1 MTSHDFTAFYWIT
14 PSHHW
19 QTALELMADVMQNV
33 SFKEDHLSSEMKAVI
48 QELKMYKDNY
58 QRSLIMDYLVPAI
71 FTEHPYHYPIIGFK
85 QDLWNAHAQDLR
97 KFYNKH
103 YIPNN
108 ATLVVVGDVDPEEVF
123 KESEKSFG
131 DIKPNFDYKKEQFY
145 FHNDVVSKQ
154 VALYRDV
161 QQPIV
166 IASWL
171 IPGRTS
177 KIDPI
182 VDITSWILGTGKG
195 SRLQKKLVD
204 DLQLV
209 TSLET
214 FSFMLFDHG
223 LFFLA
228 FEPKK
233 TENID
238 EIIEIINNEIAEV
251 AKNGVSQDEL
261 VRAVK
266 KAQMDYYSTLEDI
279 ESQAYEIGKSYLATG
294 DENHIFSYLKEPT
307 PELQKQV
314 QELLRTYLKPSVM
327 HKGILLPAGD
337 EEKKDLVAIQ
347 HESDKDD
354 QKILDTHVRTTPIE
368 EPRFAQTLTIKDGK
382 PFSFPRSTEKTLS
395 NGMKLFYLNNK
406 TTPKIDI
413 IIDFKAKSF
422 YDPENF
428 EGLNTFMTRLLS
440 EGTEKYTG
448 AQLAQELE
456 KRGMSFNASPGRV
469 TISMLSADFEKGL
482 ELLKEIL
489 LHPRFDDASLEKVR
503 EQLLVNLKSFWDEP
517 KAFANQIIAECIYK
531 GHPYSK
537 NALGTQAAI
546 KKITKK
552 EIVDAYKQFISPDG
566 AKMAIVGDL
575 MQYDV
580 AALVEKVFGSW
591 QASKVKSIQFPI
603 LTKQKATEICYPI
616 NRDQVVLAFVGLS
629 VNRKNP
635 DYDKLLLFD
644 QMFSGGALGSM
655 HSLLFRLRE
664 QSGLFYTI
672 GGSLVSQANEEP
684 GMVMIKTIVSVDRL
698 TEAEKAIKDTIK
710 TALDII
716 TPEEFAQARQAIV
729 QSLVSVF
736 ESNQSIAEAFLWLDR
751 YGFAPDY
758 FDKRA
763 EQLSLIS
770 LDEMKDA
777 VKKVLNADDL
787 VTFKIGRI
795 PTQK

>member
-1 MTSHDFTAFYWIT
+1 
-14 PSHHW
+14 
-19 QTALELMADVMQNV
+19 
-33 SFKEDHLSSEMKAVI
+33 
-48 QELKMYKDNY
+48 
-58 QRSLIMDYLVPAI
+58 
-71 FTEHPYHYPIIGFK
+71 
-85 QDLWNAHAQDLR
+85 
-97 KFYNKH
+97 
-103 YIPNN
+103 
-108 ATLVVVGDVDPEEVF
+108 
-123 KESEKSFG
+123 
-131 DIKPNFDYKKEQFY
+131 
-145 FHNDVVSKQ
+145 
-154 VALYRDV
+154 
-161 QQPIV
+161 
-166 IASWL
+166 
-171 IPGRTS
+171 
-177 KIDPI
+177 
-182 VDITSWILGTGKG
+182 
-195 SRLQKKLVD
+195 
-204 DLQLV
+204 
-209 TSLET
+209 
-214 FSFMLFDHG
+214 
-223 LFFLA
+223 
-228 FEPKK
+228 
-233 TENID
+233 
-238 EIIEIINNEIAEV
+238 
-251 AKNGVSQDEL
+251 
-261 VRAVK
+261 
-266 KAQMDYYSTLEDI
+266 
-279 ESQAYEIGKSYLATG
+279 
-294 DENHIFSYLKEPT
+294 
-307 PELQKQV
+307 
-314 QELLRTYLKPSVM
+314 
-327 HKGILLPAGD
+327 
-337 EEKKDLVAIQ
+337 
-347 HESDKDD
+347 
-354 QKILDTHVRTTPIE
+354 
-368 EPRFAQTLTIKDGK
+368 
-382 PFSFPRSTEKTLS
+382 
-395 NGMKLFYLNNK
+395 MKLFYYNNK

-413 IIDFKAKSF
+413 MIDFKAKSY
-422 YDPENF
+422 YDPENL

-440 EGTEKYTG
+440 EGTVKYTG

-489 LHPRFDDASLEKVR
+489 LHPRFDDESIEKVR

-537 NALGTQAAI
+537 NALGTQASLN
-546 KKITKK
+546 KITKK

-566 AKMAIVGDL
+566 AKIAIVGDL

-580 AALVEKVFGSW
+580 AALVEKVFGTW
-591 QASKVKSIQFPI
+591 QANKVKSIQFPI

-698 TEAEKAIKDTIK
+698 AEAEKAIKDTIK

-763 EQLSLIS
+763 EQLSQIS
-770 LDEMKDA
+770 LDAMKEA
-777 VKKVLNADDL
+777 VKKVLNTDDL